1 MQLIQKKI
9 KRFVFLLAFIT
20 AGCGAGGLAGGG
32 IGGGNLAFAEKIQEL
47 PWKAREILENDFK
60 VSSVIDYEN
69 SKDKKWYFVNGQLS
83 DTWQNNVYAVNVQS
97 PELSTILYENYL
109 LGSQTVPDLVYN
121 PANKS
126 LYFMVDNGNSSE
138 YGVRTY
144 QDSGFY
150 ALSPAADG
158 SYHSENLR
166 RYYSLRH
173 WVVSEVVKNYLLFPA
188 EPDYKGF
195 CKYFTDFADRNLQDR
210 AVFCT
215 KDENG
220 NLLTG
225 EAAAKYIYESDK
237 LNYFINQ
244 RNKWGNFPLED
255 YVFVKDENGAVT
267 GQPAVS
273 YYAEAKEDKN
283 FFNPNKDISSTR
295 TDFFLL
301 KDKVYFTVNFGST
314 HSDGKWH
321 FDYAKIYQIKDDKEG
336 FFIEEVEL
344 LKNIDFMYYEWN
356 SGTSPISEIKNKDG
370 LTKAVLAK
378 DIDGKTLWY
387 FDGQK
392 VEKYK
397 SDETFA
403 EKSCQNKN
411 NFEIRILLILLTV
424 LGTIT
429 AGLIVALCLILKK
442 QKRGGNL
449 SSKSVYKI
457 QEDEREK
464 IAGDIHDSVVQDLRA
479 IRIKAEMLEVKEA
492 SFEKH
497 HQVIDEITLCI
508 TKIRDICYGLS
519 PAELKDFGDD
529 SELFDGMADFY
540 SIIQSLGSQFT
551 LRTNIPCTV
560 KYSIDKVANR
570 NLDNAGSTENSL
582 LLPKE
587 DCQNLVRIVQ
597 EALKNIE
604 KHSFATQAQILIR
617 QNKGN
622 CSSGTGEIRIFI
634 TDNGHGCDLKKVLST
649 KNKNHFGLR
658 MMKERANLIEGCQID
673 FRSALNDG
681 MQVKIVLS
689 GKGGHSKNE

>member
-1 MQLIQKKI
+1 MI
-9 KRFVFLLAFIT
+9 FLLAFIT

-60 VSSVIDYEN
+60 VCSVIDYEI
-69 SKDKKWYFVNGQLS
+69 SMDKKWYFVNGQLS

-150 ALSPAADG
+150 AISPAADG
-158 SYHSENLR
+158 SYHSEDLR
-166 RYYSLRH
+166 HYYSLRH
-173 WVVSEVVKNYLLFPA
+173 WVVSEVVKNYLLLPA

-195 CKYFTDFADRNLQDR
+195 CKYFTDFADRNLRDR

-220 NLLTG
+220 NLLTD
-225 EAAAKYIYESDK
+225 EVAAKYIYESDK
-237 LNYFINQ
+237 INYFINQ

-283 FFNPNKDISSTR
+283 FFNPNKDISSSR

-314 HSDGKWH
+314 HADGKWH

-336 FFIEEVEL
+336 FFIEDVDL
-344 LKNIDFMYYEWN
+344 LKNIDFMYYEWY
-356 SGTSPISEIKNKDG
+356 SGTSPISEIKNKEG
-370 LTKAVLAK
+370 TNKAVLVK
-378 DIDGKTLWY
+378 DIDSKTLWY
-387 FDGQK
+387 FDGEK
-392 VEKYK
+392 VERYESEEDLLKAM
-397 SDETFA
+397 EA
-403 EKSCQNKN
+403 QALNIKN
-411 NFEIRILLILLTV
+411 LIIVLLGIIVLALLFILSF
-424 LGTIT
+424 
-429 AGLIVALCLILKK
+429 LIVKIHK
-442 QKRGGNL
+442 QGNL

-479 IRIKAEMLEVKEA
+479 IRIKAEMLEINEAGKE
-492 SFEKH
+492 K
-497 HQVIDEITLCI
+497 QNQLINDITLCI
-508 TKIRDICYGLS
+508 TKMRDICYGLS
-519 PAELKDFGDD
+519 PAELKIFDD
-529 SELFDGMADFY
+529 RETADLY
-540 SIIQSLGSQFT
+540 SIIQSLASQFT
-551 LRTNIPCTV
+551 VKTNIPC
-560 KYSIDKVANR
+560 
-570 NLDNAGSTENSL
+570 SL
-582 LLPKE
+582 QKSGFDDSLMIKKE
-587 DCQNLVRIVQ
+587 SCQNLVRIIQ

-604 KHSFATQAQILIR
+604 KHSFATQAQIIIKEEKENDEVRLY
-617 QNKGN
+617 
-622 CSSGTGEIRIFI
+622 I
-634 TDNGHGCDLKKVLST
+634 TDNGRGCDLKKLQGT
-649 KNKNHFGLR
+649 RAAKNHFGLR
-658 MMKERANLIEGCQID
+658 MMKERAKMIPGCSVD
-673 FRSALNDG
+673 FRSAINDG
-681 MQVKIVLS
+681 MQVKIKITGL
-689 GKGGHSKNE
+689 KLEK

>member
-1 MQLIQKKI
+1 MI
-9 KRFVFLLAFIT
+9 FLLAFIT

-60 VSSVIDYEN
+60 VCSVIDYEI
-69 SKDKKWYFVNGQLS
+69 SMDKKWYFVNGQLS

-150 ALSPAADG
+150 AISPAADG
-158 SYHSENLR
+158 SYHSEDLR
-166 RYYSLRH
+166 HYYSLRH
-173 WVVSEVVKNYLLFPA
+173 WVVSEVVKNYLLLPA

-195 CKYFTDFADRNLQDR
+195 CKYFTDFADRNLRDR

-220 NLLTG
+220 NLLTD
-225 EAAAKYIYESDK
+225 EVAAKYIYESDK
-237 LNYFINQ
+237 INYFINQ

-283 FFNPNKDISSTR
+283 FFNPNKDISSSR

-314 HSDGKWH
+314 HADGKWH

-336 FFIEEVEL
+336 FFIEDVDL
-344 LKNIDFMYYEWN
+344 LKNIDFMYYEWY
-356 SGTSPISEIKNKDG
+356 SGTSPISEIKNKEG
-370 LTKAVLAK
+370 TNKAVLVK
-378 DIDGKTLWY
+378 DIDSKTLWY
-387 FDGQK
+387 FDGEK
-392 VEKYK
+392 VERYESEEDLLKAM
-397 SDETFA
+397 EA
-403 EKSCQNKN
+403 QALNIKN
-411 NFEIRILLILLTV
+411 LIIVLLGIIVLALLA
-424 LGTIT
+424 LLSF
-429 AGLIVALCLILKK
+429 LIVKIHK
-442 QKRGGNL
+442 QGNL

-479 IRIKAEMLEVKEA
+479 IRIKAEMLEINEA
-492 SFEKH
+492 GKAK
-497 HQVIDEITLCI
+497 QNQLINDITLCI
-508 TKIRDICYGLS
+508 TKMRDICYGLS
-519 PAELKDFGDD
+519 PAELKIFDD
-529 SELFDGMADFY
+529 RETADLY
-540 SIIQSLGSQFT
+540 SVIQSLASQFT
-551 LRTNIPCTV
+551 VKTNIPC
-560 KYSIDKVANR
+560 
-570 NLDNAGSTENSL
+570 SL
-582 LLPKE
+582 QKSGFDDSLMIKKE
-587 DCQNLVRIVQ
+587 SCQNLVRIIQ

-604 KHSFATQAQILIR
+604 KHSFATQAQIIIKEEKENDEVRLY
-617 QNKGN
+617 
-622 CSSGTGEIRIFI
+622 I
-634 TDNGHGCDLKKVLST
+634 TDNGRGCDLKKLQGT
-649 KNKNHFGLR
+649 RAAKNHFGLR
-658 MMKERANLIEGCQID
+658 MMKERAKIIPGCSVE
-673 FRSALNDG
+673 FRSAINDG
-681 MQVKIVLS
+681 MQVKIKITGL
-689 GKGGHSKNE
+689 KLEE

>member
-1 MQLIQKKI
+1 MI
-9 KRFVFLLAFIT
+9 FLLAFIT
-20 AGCGAGGLAGGG
+20 AGCGADGLAGGG

-60 VSSVIDYEN
+60 VCSVIDYEK

-150 ALSPAADG
+150 AISPATDG

-166 RYYSLRH
+166 HYYSLRH
-173 WVVSEVVKNYLLFPA
+173 WVVSEVVKNYLLLPA

-195 CKYFTDFADRNLQDR
+195 CKYFTDFADRNLRDR

-237 LNYFINQ
+237 INYFINQ

-314 HSDGKWH
+314 HADGKWH

-344 LKNIDFMYYEWN
+344 LKNIDFMYYEWY
-356 SGTSPISEIKNKDG
+356 SGTSPISEIKNKEG

-387 FDGQK
+387 FDGEK
-392 VEKYK
+392 VERYESEEDLLKDMEAQALNIK
-397 SDETFA
+397 SLIIVLLGIIVLVLLF
-403 EKSCQNKN
+403 
-411 NFEIRILLILLTV
+411 ILSF
-424 LGTIT
+424 
-429 AGLIVALCLILKK
+429 LIVKIHK
-442 QKRGGNL
+442 QGNL

-479 IRIKAEMLEVKEA
+479 IRIKAEMLEINEAGKE
-492 SFEKH
+492 K
-497 HQVIDEITLCI
+497 QNQLINDITLCI
-508 TKIRDICYGLS
+508 TKMRDICYGLS
-519 PAELKDFGDD
+519 PAELKIFDD
-529 SELFDGMADFY
+529 RETADLY
-540 SIIQSLGSQFT
+540 SIIQSLASQFT
-551 LRTNIPCTV
+551 VKTNIPC
-560 KYSIDKVANR
+560 
-570 NLDNAGSTENSL
+570 SL
-582 LLPKE
+582 QKSGFDDSLMIKKE
-587 DCQNLVRIVQ
+587 SCQNLVRIIQ

-604 KHSFATQAQILIR
+604 KHSFATQAQIIIKEEKENDEVRLY
-617 QNKGN
+617 
-622 CSSGTGEIRIFI
+622 I
-634 TDNGHGCDLKKVLST
+634 TDNGRGCDLKKLQGARAA
-649 KNKNHFGLR
+649 KNHFGLR
-658 MMKERANLIEGCQID
+658 MMKERAKIIPGCSVE
-673 FRSALNDG
+673 FRSAINDG
-681 MQVKIVLS
+681 MQVKIKITGL
-689 GKGGHSKNE
+689 KLEE

>member
-1 MQLIQKKI
+1 MYFIEKKI

-20 AGCGAGGLAGGG
+20 AGCGAGGLAGGR
-32 IGGGNLAFAEKIQEL
+32 IGGGNLVFAEKIQEL

-60 VSSVIDYEN
+60 VCSVIDYEN

-109 LGSQTVPDLVYN
+109 IGVQTVPDLVYN

-150 ALSPAADG
+150 AISPAANG
-158 SYHSENLR
+158 SYQSENLR

-173 WVVSEVVKNYLLFPA
+173 WVVSEVVKNYLLLPA

-195 CKYFTDFADRNLQDR
+195 CKYFTDFADRNLRDR

-237 LNYFINQ
+237 INYFINQ

-273 YYAEAKEDKN
+273 YYAEAKKDKN

-314 HSDGKWH
+314 HADGKWH

-336 FFIEEVEL
+336 FFVEEVEL
-344 LKNIDFMYYEWN
+344 LKNIDFMYYEWY
-356 SGTSPISEIKNKDG
+356 SGTSPISEIKNNEG
-370 LTKAVLAK
+370 TNKAVLVK

-387 FDGQK
+387 FDGEK
-392 VEKYK
+392 VERYESEEDLLKAM
-397 SDETFA
+397 EA
-403 EKSCQNKN
+403 QALNIKN
-411 NFEIRILLILLTV
+411 LIIVLLGIIVLALLFILSF
-424 LGTIT
+424 
-429 AGLIVALCLILKK
+429 LIVKIRR
-442 QKRGGNL
+442 QGNL

-479 IRIKAEMLEVKEA
+479 IRIKAEMLEINETGKE
-492 SFEKH
+492 K
-497 HQVIDEITLCI
+497 QNQLINDITLCI
-508 TKIRDICYGLS
+508 TKMRDICYGLS
-519 PAELKDFGDD
+519 PAELKIFDD
-529 SELFDGMADFY
+529 RETADLY
-540 SIIQSLGSQFT
+540 SIIQSLASQFT
-551 LRTNIPCTV
+551 VKTNIPC
-560 KYSIDKVANR
+560 
-570 NLDNAGSTENSL
+570 SL
-582 LLPKE
+582 QKSGFDDSLMIKKE
-587 DCQNLVRIVQ
+587 SCQNLVRIIQ

-604 KHSFATQAQILIR
+604 KHSFATQAQIIIKEEKE
-617 QNKGN
+617 ND
-622 CSSGTGEIRIFI
+622 EIRLYI
-634 TDNGHGCDLKKVLST
+634 TDNGRGCDLKKLQGT
-649 KNKNHFGLR
+649 RAAKNHFGLR
-658 MMKERANLIEGCQID
+658 MMKERAKIIPGCSVE
-673 FRSALNDG
+673 FRSAINDG
-681 MQVKIVLS
+681 MQVKIKITGL
-689 GKGGHSKNE
+689 KLEE

>member
-1 MQLIQKKI
+1 MYFIEKKI

-32 IGGGNLAFAEKIQEL
+32 IGGGNYAFAEKIQEL

-60 VSSVIDYEN
+60 VCSVIDYEK

-83 DTWQNNVYAVNVQS
+83 DTWQNNVYAVNIQS
-97 PELSTILYENYL
+97 PELSTLLYENYL
-109 LGSQTVPDLVYN
+109 IGVQTVPDLVYN

-158 SYHSENLR
+158 SYHSEDLR
-166 RYYSLRH
+166 HYYSLRH
-173 WVVSEVVKNYLLFPA
+173 WVVSEVVKNYLLLPA

-195 CKYFTDFADRNLQDR
+195 CKYFTDFADRNLRDR

-237 LNYFINQ
+237 INYFINQ

-314 HSDGKWH
+314 HADGKWH

-336 FFIEEVEL
+336 FFIEDVEL
-344 LKNIDFMYYEWN
+344 LKNIDFMYYEWY
-356 SGTSPISEIKNKDG
+356 SGTSPISEIKNKEG

-387 FDGQK
+387 FDGEK
-392 VEKYK
+392 VERYESEEDLLKAM
-397 SDETFA
+397 EA
-403 EKSCQNKN
+403 QALNIKN
-411 NFEIRILLILLTV
+411 LIIVLLGIIVLALLFILSF
-424 LGTIT
+424 
-429 AGLIVALCLILKK
+429 LIVKI
-442 QKRGGNL
+442 RRHGNL

-479 IRIKAEMLEVKEA
+479 IRIKAEMLEINEAGKE
-492 SFEKH
+492 K
-497 HQVIDEITLCI
+497 QNQLINDITLCI
-508 TKIRDICYGLS
+508 TKMRDICYGLS
-519 PAELKDFGDD
+519 PAELKIFDD
-529 SELFDGMADFY
+529 RETADLY
-540 SIIQSLGSQFT
+540 SIIQSLASQFT
-551 LRTNIPCTV
+551 VKTNIPC
-560 KYSIDKVANR
+560 
-570 NLDNAGSTENSL
+570 SL
-582 LLPKE
+582 QKSGFDDSLMIKKE
-587 DCQNLVRIVQ
+587 SCQNLVRIIQ

-604 KHSFATQAQILIR
+604 KHSFATQAQIIIKEEKENDEVRLY
-617 QNKGN
+617 
-622 CSSGTGEIRIFI
+622 I
-634 TDNGHGCDLKKVLST
+634 TDNGRGCDLKKLQGARAA
-649 KNKNHFGLR
+649 KNHFGLR
-658 MMKERANLIEGCQID
+658 MMKERAKIIPGCSVE
-673 FRSALNDG
+673 FRSAINDG
-681 MQVKIVLS
+681 MQVKIRITGL
-689 GKGGHSKNE
+689 KLEE

>member
-1 MQLIQKKI
+1 MI
-9 KRFVFLLAFIT
+9 FLLAFIT

-60 VSSVIDYEN
+60 VCSVIDYEI
-69 SKDKKWYFVNGQLS
+69 SMDKKWYFVNGQLS

-150 ALSPAADG
+150 AISPAADG
-158 SYHSENLR
+158 SYHSEDLR
-166 RYYSLRH
+166 HYYSLRH
-173 WVVSEVVKNYLLFPA
+173 WVVSEVVKNYLLLPA

-195 CKYFTDFADRNLQDR
+195 CKYFTDFADRNLRDR

-220 NLLTG
+220 NLLTD
-225 EAAAKYIYESDK
+225 EVAAKYIYESDK
-237 LNYFINQ
+237 INYFINQ

-283 FFNPNKDISSTR
+283 FFNPNKDISSSR

-314 HSDGKWH
+314 HADGKWH

-336 FFIEEVEL
+336 FFIEDVDL
-344 LKNIDFMYYEWN
+344 LKNIDFMYYEWY
-356 SGTSPISEIKNKDG
+356 SGTSPISEIKNKEG
-370 LTKAVLAK
+370 TNKAVLVK

-387 FDGQK
+387 FDGEK
-392 VEKYK
+392 VERYESEEDLLKAMEAK
-397 SDETFA
+397 A
-403 EKSCQNKN
+403 LNIKN
-411 NFEIRILLILLTV
+411 LIIVLLGIIVLALLFILSF
-424 LGTIT
+424 
-429 AGLIVALCLILKK
+429 LIVKIHK
-442 QKRGGNL
+442 QGNL

-479 IRIKAEMLEVKEA
+479 IRIKAEMLEINEA
-492 SFEKH
+492 GKAK
-497 HQVIDEITLCI
+497 QNQLINDITLCI
-508 TKIRDICYGLS
+508 TKMRDICYGLS
-519 PAELKDFGDD
+519 PAELKIFDD
-529 SELFDGMADFY
+529 RETADLY
-540 SIIQSLGSQFT
+540 SIIQSLASQFT
-551 LRTNIPCTV
+551 VKTNIPC
-560 KYSIDKVANR
+560 
-570 NLDNAGSTENSL
+570 SL
-582 LLPKE
+582 QKSGFDDSLMIKKE
-587 DCQNLVRIVQ
+587 SCQNLVRIIQ

-604 KHSFATQAQILIR
+604 KHSFATQAQIIIKKEKE
-617 QNKGN
+617 ND
-622 CSSGTGEIRIFI
+622 EVRIYI
-634 TDNGHGCDLKKVLST
+634 TDNGRGCDLKKLQGT
-649 KNKNHFGLR
+649 RAAKNHFGLR
-658 MMKERANLIEGCQID
+658 MMKERAKMIPGCSVD
-673 FRSALNDG
+673 FRSAINDG
-681 MQVKIVLS
+681 MQVKIKITGL
-689 GKGGHSKNE
+689 KLEK

>member
-1 MQLIQKKI
+1 MI
-9 KRFVFLLAFIT
+9 FLLAFIT

-60 VSSVIDYEN
+60 VCSVIDYEI
-69 SKDKKWYFVNGQLS
+69 SMDKKWYFVNGQLS

-150 ALSPAADG
+150 AISPAADG
-158 SYHSENLR
+158 SYHSEDLR
-166 RYYSLRH
+166 HYYSLRH
-173 WVVSEVVKNYLLFPA
+173 WVVSEVVKNYLLLPA

-195 CKYFTDFADRNLQDR
+195 CKYFTDFADRNLRDR

-220 NLLTG
+220 NLLTD
-225 EAAAKYIYESDK
+225 EVAAKYIYESDK
-237 LNYFINQ
+237 INYFINQ

-283 FFNPNKDISSTR
+283 FFNPNKDISSSR

-314 HSDGKWH
+314 HADGKWH

-336 FFIEEVEL
+336 FFIEDVDL
-344 LKNIDFMYYEWN
+344 LKNIDFMYYEWY
-356 SGTSPISEIKNKDG
+356 SGTSPISEIKNKEG
-370 LTKAVLAK
+370 TNKAVLVK
-378 DIDGKTLWY
+378 DIDSKTLWY
-387 FDGQK
+387 FDGEK
-392 VEKYK
+392 VERYESEEDLLKAM
-397 SDETFA
+397 EA
-403 EKSCQNKN
+403 QALNIKN
-411 NFEIRILLILLTV
+411 LIIVLLGIIVLALLFILSF
-424 LGTIT
+424 
-429 AGLIVALCLILKK
+429 LIVKIHK
-442 QKRGGNL
+442 QGNL

-479 IRIKAEMLEVKEA
+479 IRIKAEMLEINEAGKE
-492 SFEKH
+492 K
-497 HQVIDEITLCI
+497 QNQLINDITLCI
-508 TKIRDICYGLS
+508 TKMRDICYGLS
-519 PAELKDFGDD
+519 PAELKIFDD
-529 SELFDGMADFY
+529 RETADLY
-540 SIIQSLGSQFT
+540 SVIQSLASQFT
-551 LRTNIPCTV
+551 VKTNIPC
-560 KYSIDKVANR
+560 
-570 NLDNAGSTENSL
+570 SL
-582 LLPKE
+582 QKSGFDDSLMIKKE
-587 DCQNLVRIVQ
+587 SCQNLVRIIQ

-604 KHSFATQAQILIR
+604 KHSFATQAQIIIKEEKENDEVRLY
-617 QNKGN
+617 
-622 CSSGTGEIRIFI
+622 I
-634 TDNGHGCDLKKVLST
+634 TDNGRGCDLKKLQGT
-649 KNKNHFGLR
+649 RAAKNHFGLR
-658 MMKERANLIEGCQID
+658 MMKERAKMIPGCSVD
-673 FRSALNDG
+673 FRSAINDG
-681 MQVKIVLS
+681 MQVKIKITGL
-689 GKGGHSKNE
+689 KLEK

>member
-1 MQLIQKKI
+1 MI
-9 KRFVFLLAFIT
+9 FLLAFIT

-60 VSSVIDYEN
+60 VCSVIDYEI
-69 SKDKKWYFVNGQLS
+69 SMDKKWYFVNGQLS

-150 ALSPAADG
+150 AISPAADG
-158 SYHSENLR
+158 SYHSEDLR
-166 RYYSLRH
+166 HYYSLRH
-173 WVVSEVVKNYLLFPA
+173 WVVSEVVKNYLLLPA

-195 CKYFTDFADRNLQDR
+195 CKYFTDFADRNLRDR

-220 NLLTG
+220 NLLTD
-225 EAAAKYIYESDK
+225 EVAAKYIYESDK
-237 LNYFINQ
+237 INYFINQ

-283 FFNPNKDISSTR
+283 FFNPNKDISSSR

-314 HSDGKWH
+314 HADGKWH

-336 FFIEEVEL
+336 FFIEDVDL
-344 LKNIDFMYYEWN
+344 LKNIDFMYYEWY
-356 SGTSPISEIKNKDG
+356 SGTSPISEIKNKEG
-370 LTKAVLAK
+370 TNKAVLVK
-378 DIDGKTLWY
+378 DIDSKTLWY
-387 FDGQK
+387 FDGEK
-392 VEKYK
+392 VERYESEEDLLKAM
-397 SDETFA
+397 EA
-403 EKSCQNKN
+403 QALNIKN
-411 NFEIRILLILLTV
+411 LIIVLLGIIVLALLFILSF
-424 LGTIT
+424 
-429 AGLIVALCLILKK
+429 LIVKIHK
-442 QKRGGNL
+442 QGNL

-479 IRIKAEMLEVKEA
+479 IRIKAEMLEINEA
-492 SFEKH
+492 GKAK
-497 HQVIDEITLCI
+497 QNQLINDITLCI
-508 TKIRDICYGLS
+508 TKMRDICYGLS
-519 PAELKDFGDD
+519 PAELKIFDD
-529 SELFDGMADFY
+529 RETADLY
-540 SIIQSLGSQFT
+540 SVIQSLASQFT
-551 LRTNIPCTV
+551 VKTNIPC
-560 KYSIDKVANR
+560 
-570 NLDNAGSTENSL
+570 SL
-582 LLPKE
+582 QKSGFDDSLMIKKE
-587 DCQNLVRIVQ
+587 SCQNLVRIIQ

-604 KHSFATQAQILIR
+604 KHSFATQAQIIIKEEKENDEVRLY
-617 QNKGN
+617 
-622 CSSGTGEIRIFI
+622 I
-634 TDNGHGCDLKKVLST
+634 TDNGRGCDLKKLQGT
-649 KNKNHFGLR
+649 RAAKNHFGLR
-658 MMKERANLIEGCQID
+658 MMKERAKMIPGCSVD
-673 FRSALNDG
+673 FRSAINDG
-681 MQVKIVLS
+681 MQVKIKITGL
-689 GKGGHSKNE
+689 KLEK

>member
-1 MQLIQKKI
+1 MI
-9 KRFVFLLAFIT
+9 FLLAFIT

-60 VSSVIDYEN
+60 VCSVIDYEI
-69 SKDKKWYFVNGQLS
+69 SMDKKWYFVNGQLS

-150 ALSPAADG
+150 AISPAADG
-158 SYHSENLR
+158 SYHSEDLR
-166 RYYSLRH
+166 HYYSLRH
-173 WVVSEVVKNYLLFPA
+173 WVVSEVVKNYLLLPA

-195 CKYFTDFADRNLQDR
+195 CKYFTDFADRNLRDR

-220 NLLTG
+220 NLLTD
-225 EAAAKYIYESDK
+225 EVAAKYIYESDK
-237 LNYFINQ
+237 INYFINQ

-255 YVFVKDENGAVT
+255 YVFVKDENGVVT

-283 FFNPNKDISSTR
+283 FFNPNKDISSSR

-301 KDKVYFTVNFGST
+301 KDKVYFTCNFGST
-314 HSDGKWH
+314 HADGKWH

-336 FFIEEVEL
+336 FFIEDVEL
-344 LKNIDFMYYEWN
+344 LKNIDFMYYEWY
-356 SGTSPISEIKNKDG
+356 SGTSPISEIKNKEG
-370 LTKAVLAK
+370 TNKAVLVK

-387 FDGQK
+387 FDGEK
-392 VEKYK
+392 VERYESEEDLLKAMEAK
-397 SDETFA
+397 A
-403 EKSCQNKN
+403 LNIKN
-411 NFEIRILLILLTV
+411 LIIVLLGIIVLALLFILSF
-424 LGTIT
+424 
-429 AGLIVALCLILKK
+429 LIVKIHK
-442 QKRGGNL
+442 QGNL

-479 IRIKAEMLEVKEA
+479 IRIKAEMLEINEA
-492 SFEKH
+492 GKAK
-497 HQVIDEITLCI
+497 QNQLINDITLCI
-508 TKIRDICYGLS
+508 TKMRDICYGLS
-519 PAELKDFGDD
+519 PAELKIFDD
-529 SELFDGMADFY
+529 RETADLY
-540 SIIQSLGSQFT
+540 SIIQSLASQFT
-551 LRTNIPCTV
+551 VKTNIPC
-560 KYSIDKVANR
+560 
-570 NLDNAGSTENSL
+570 SL
-582 LLPKE
+582 QKSGFDDSLMIKKE
-587 DCQNLVRIVQ
+587 SCQNLVRIIQ

-604 KHSFATQAQILIR
+604 KHSFATQAQIIIKEEKENDEVRLY
-617 QNKGN
+617 
-622 CSSGTGEIRIFI
+622 I
-634 TDNGHGCDLKKVLST
+634 TDNGRGCDLKKLQGT
-649 KNKNHFGLR
+649 RAAKNHFGLR
-658 MMKERANLIEGCQID
+658 MMKERAKMIPGCSVD
-673 FRSALNDG
+673 FRSAINDG
-681 MQVKIVLS
+681 MQVKIKITGL
-689 GKGGHSKNE
+689 KLEK

>member
-1 MQLIQKKI
+1 MYFIEKKI

-32 IGGGNLAFAEKIQEL
+32 IGGGNYAFAEKIQEL

-60 VSSVIDYEN
+60 VCSVIDYEK

-83 DTWQNNVYAVNVQS
+83 DTWQNNVYAVNIQS
-97 PELSTILYENYL
+97 PELSTLLYENYL
-109 LGSQTVPDLVYN
+109 IGVQTVPDLVYN

-158 SYHSENLR
+158 SYHSEDLR
-166 RYYSLRH
+166 HYYSLRH
-173 WVVSEVVKNYLLFPA
+173 WVVSEVVKNYLLLPA

-195 CKYFTDFADRNLQDR
+195 CKYFTDFADRSLRDR

-237 LNYFINQ
+237 INYFINQ

-255 YVFVKDENGAVT
+255 YVFVKDENGTVT
-267 GQPAVS
+267 EQPAVS

-314 HSDGKWH
+314 HADGKWH

-336 FFIEEVEL
+336 FFIEDVEL
-344 LKNIDFMYYEWN
+344 LKNIDFMYYEWY
-356 SGTSPISEIKNKDG
+356 SGTSPISEIKNKEG

-387 FDGQK
+387 FDGEK
-392 VEKYK
+392 VERYESEEDLLKAM
-397 SDETFA
+397 EA
-403 EKSCQNKN
+403 QALNIKN
-411 NFEIRILLILLTV
+411 LIIVLLGIIVLALLFILSF
-424 LGTIT
+424 
-429 AGLIVALCLILKK
+429 LIVKI
-442 QKRGGNL
+442 RRHGNL

-479 IRIKAEMLEVKEA
+479 IRIKAEMLEINEAGKE
-492 SFEKH
+492 K
-497 HQVIDEITLCI
+497 QNQLINDITLCI
-508 TKIRDICYGLS
+508 TKMRDICYGLS
-519 PAELKDFGDD
+519 PAELKIFDD
-529 SELFDGMADFY
+529 RETADLY
-540 SIIQSLGSQFT
+540 SIIQSLASQFT
-551 LRTNIPCTV
+551 VKTNIPC
-560 KYSIDKVANR
+560 
-570 NLDNAGSTENSL
+570 SL
-582 LLPKE
+582 QKSGFDDSLMIKKE
-587 DCQNLVRIVQ
+587 SCQNLVRIIQ

-604 KHSFATQAQILIR
+604 KHSFATQAQIIIKEEKENDEVRLY
-617 QNKGN
+617 
-622 CSSGTGEIRIFI
+622 I
-634 TDNGHGCDLKKVLST
+634 TDNGRGCDLKKLQGARAA
-649 KNKNHFGLR
+649 KNHFGLR
-658 MMKERANLIEGCQID
+658 MMKERAKIIPGCSVE
-673 FRSALNDG
+673 FRSAINDG
-681 MQVKIVLS
+681 MQVKIRITGL
-689 GKGGHSKNE
+689 KLEE